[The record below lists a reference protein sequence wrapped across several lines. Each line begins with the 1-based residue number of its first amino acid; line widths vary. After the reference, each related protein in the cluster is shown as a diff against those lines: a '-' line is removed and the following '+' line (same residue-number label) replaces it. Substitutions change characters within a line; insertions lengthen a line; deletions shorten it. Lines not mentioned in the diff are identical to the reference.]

1 MNKNQ
6 PNQESNKSLNQIIDF
21 RKEKLT
27 KLREAG
33 VEPYPQKYEPTHF
46 SADILG
52 DFDNLEKQD
61 VDIAGRIMSMR
72 KMGKASFFH
81 IQDLKGKIQ
90 IFIRRDDV
98 GEDNYAHFKLLDM
111 GDFVGVKGYVFKT
124 KMGETSIHASELT
137 VLCKSIRP
145 LPVVKEKDG
154 ETFDAFADK
163 EQRYRNRHLDLIV
176 NPEVKDTFVKRANI
190 IKGLRN
196 HLDNMGF
203 LEVETPV
210 LQPLYGGANARPFTT
225 HHNALD
231 QQLYLRIADELYLK
245 RLIIGGIDRVYEI
258 AKDFR
263 NEGMDRN
270 HNPEF
275 TMLEFYWAYADFEDN
290 MNLVE
295 DMIRAVATS
304 IDAIE
309 LQWVDMTIDLSKPFE
324 RRPILDLLKEA
335 TGEDLT
341 EASVDKMKEVC
352 KTHHVD
358 FEDNA
363 NYGQMLDG
371 LMSELVEPKL
381 IQPTFITD
389 YPKAISPL
397 AKKHRN
403 GNPHL
408 VERFELFIGGA
419 EFANAFTELNDPI
432 DQRERFESQARL
444 AEGGDDEAHPV
455 DENFLQAVECG
466 MPPTGGVGIGV
477 DRLVMLLTEN
487 INIKDVIL
495 FPAMRTEE

>member
-1 MNKNQ
+1 MS
-6 PNQESNKSLNQIIDF
+6 EDHKSLKQIIDF
-21 RKEKLT
+21 RKEKLQ
-27 KLREAG
+27 KLIDGG
-33 VEPYPQKYEPTHF
+33 VDPYPQKYEPTHF
-46 SADILG
+46 SIDILN
-52 DFDNLEKQD
+52 DFENLENND
-61 VDIAGRIMSMR
+61 VNVAGRIMSLR

-81 IQDLKGKIQ
+81 IQDGKGKIQ
-90 IFIRRDDV
+90 VFTRRDDV
-98 GEDNYAHFKLLDM
+98 GEENYAHFKLLDI
-111 GDFVGVKGYVFKT
+111 GDYVGVQGYAFKT
-124 KMGETSIHASELT
+124 KMGEKSIHANSIT
-137 VLCKSIRP
+137 ILCKSIRP
-145 LPVVKEKDG
+145 LPVVKEKEG
-154 ETFDAFADK
+154 ETFDAFSDK

-176 NPEVKDTFVKRANI
+176 NPDVRETFIKRAKI
-190 IKGLRN
+190 IRGLRD

-245 RLIIGGIDRVYEI
+245 RLIIGGMDRVYEI

-290 MNLVE
+290 MILVE
-295 DMIRAVATS
+295 DMIQSVAKS
-304 IDAIE
+304 IDA
-309 LQWVDMTIDLSKPFE
+309 LQVTWGEMDIDLSKPFQ
-324 RRPILDLLKEA
+324 RRPLLDLLKDA

-341 EASVDKMKEVC
+341 KASVEQMKKICKSNNIEV
-352 KTHHVD
+352 
-358 FEDNA
+358 EENA
-363 NYGQMLDG
+363 NYGQMLDE
-371 LMSELVEPKL
+371 LMGALVEPNL
-381 IQPTFITD
+381 IQPTFVTD

-444 AEGGDDEAHPV
+444 AEGGDEEAHPV
-455 DENFLQAVECG
+455 DENFLQAMETG

-487 INIKDVIL
+487 VTIKDVIL

>member
-1 MNKNQ
+1 MSD
-6 PNQESNKSLNQIIDF
+6 EHKSLNQIIDF
-21 RKEKLT
+21 RKEKLA
-27 KLREAG
+27 KLRKAG
-33 VEPYPQKYEPTHF
+33 IDPYPQKYEPTHF
-46 SADILG
+46 SADILN
-52 DFDNLEKQD
+52 DFNNLEKQD
-61 VDIAGRIMSMR
+61 VNIAGRVMSIR

-90 IFIRRDDV
+90 VFIRRDDV
-98 GEDNYAHFKLLDM
+98 SEDNYNNFKLLDI

-124 KMGETSIHASELT
+124 KMGEISIHTNEFT
-137 VLCKSIRP
+137 ILCKSIRP
-145 LPVVKEKDG
+145 LPVVKEKEG
-154 ETFDAFADK
+154 ETFDAFSHK

-176 NPEVKDTFVKRANI
+176 NPVVKDTFVKRANI
-190 IKGLRN
+190 IKGLREY
-196 HLDNMGF
+196 LDNMGF

-210 LQPLYGGANARPFTT
+210 LQPLYGGANALPFIT
-225 HHNALD
+225 HHNAMN

-245 RLIIGGIDRVYEI
+245 RLIIGGIDRVYEV

-295 DMIRAVATS
+295 DMIRSIAIS
-304 IDAIE
+304 IDA
-309 LQWVDMTIDLSKPFE
+309 LQLKWGDMDIDLSTPFE
-324 RRPILDLLKEA
+324 RKPILELLKNV

-341 EASVDKMKEVC
+341 GVSSKKLKNIC
-352 KTHHVD
+352 KANHIDV
-358 FEDNA
+358 EDND
-363 NYGQMLDG
+363 NYGQMLDA
-371 LMSELVEPKL
+371 LMTELVEPKL

-408 VERFELFIGGA
+408 VERFELFVGGT
-419 EFANAFTELNDPI
+419 EIANAFTELNDPL
-432 DQRERFESQARL
+432 DQRERFESQVKL
-444 AEGGDDEAHPV
+444 AEGGDNETHPV
-455 DENFLQAVECG
+455 DELFLQAMECG

-487 INIKDVIL
+487 VSIKDVIL
-495 FPAMRTEE
+495 FPAMRAED